1 MKNSQGLSKEN
12 ISDIIKKD
20 AELSE
25 KNLKK
30 LKETKD
36 VELFKTLEK
45 ERQAEYS
52 ESMNKLIN
60 KN

>member
-1 MKNSQGLSKEN
+1 MKNSQWLSKEN

-52 ESMNKLIN
+52 ESMNKLTN

>member
-1 MKNSQGLSKEN
+1 MKNSQWLSKEN